1 MSQLLDEIKKIQE
14 ATNCSLAEA
23 KDAYDKASCDV
34 DLAIELVK
42 EGQNNKPQHFQ
53 EERKDGSNKNNSFFN
68 SFSREKKETKQENP
82 KTNKLFDQFT
92 KEETRE
98 ELVERKNKHIK
109 SYTMMV
115 ILCVV
120 LAIIGFALYFLVKKN
135 SATLYMGILFTV
147 VFLIGLLGIKR
158 IKQSYDDLLYLVDKY
173 PNVKVSQIKMV
184 YLNHNKSKDKSL
196 ESMERDI
203 RLLAGAEGIEKQQ
216 ALENENL
223 ESTKKYANKTS
234 RSNKLGPLFA
244 LLIVVVGLVIAL
256 PIIGNIYG
264 TDFGIGEIFGGV
276 SGCAQGGNPRKG
288 YKLIKEDINNQA
300 EALGIDEV
308 KFSNAQYVMFYDT
321 KPVKSD
327 AISYEYLMYDP
338 DCTIVI
344 KFTYSYNLGGT
355 QTKTEYWGYNPKTN
369 EIKEFG
375 SYDESRFNETKNQV
389 TGGYY
394 KGKTGSL

>member
-1 MSQLLDEIKKIQE
+1 MSQLLNEIKKIQE

-42 EGQNNKPQHFQ
+42 ESQTKQVQQAQETPKEETKKVNPFQYFVKPKTEEKEKPEKTNKIYDMLSKDETV
-53 EERKDGSNKNNSFFN
+53 EEIEARNKKIYRFLKAVYVLCVILGAIMFLFYFLVSKDSTYKYMGITLIVLAILYLILISIIKNKNN
-68 SFSREKKETKQENP
+68 
-82 KTNKLFDQFT
+82 KL
-92 KEETRE
+92 
-98 ELVERKNKHIK
+98 LNLIK
-109 SYTMMV
+109 
-115 ILCVV
+115 
-120 LAIIGFALYFLVKKN
+120 
-135 SATLYMGILFTV
+135 
-147 VFLIGLLGIKR
+147 
-158 IKQSYDDLLYLVDKY
+158 KY
-173 PNVKVSQIKMV
+173 PNVKTSQVKTIYIK
-184 YLNHNKSKDKSL
+184 YKGKDFDA
-196 ESMERDI
+196 MERELRI
-203 RLLAGAEGIEKQQ
+203 LSGESGEGQKQELEQQNITTAKEFARKTNRNNKVGPIAFVLIIVIGLA
-216 ALENENL
+216 
-223 ESTKKYANKTS
+223 
-234 RSNKLGPLFA
+234 
-244 LLIVVVGLVIAL
+244 IAL
-256 PIIGNIYG
+256 PIIGSIYG
-264 TDFGIGEIFGGV
+264 TDFGMGEIFGGV

-327 AISYEYLMYDP
+327 AIPYEYLMYDP